1 MPAWIKWIFFDLIA
15 PILKVKRPN
24 STEEEEMEQID
35 DKTKEEGRLTQNVKN
50 ILVLLLRNN
59 FYFILY
65 NLFQLE

>member
-35 DKTKEEGRLTQNVKN
+35 DKTKEEGRLT
-50 ILVLLLRNN
+50 
-59 FYFILY
+59 
-65 NLFQLE
+65 